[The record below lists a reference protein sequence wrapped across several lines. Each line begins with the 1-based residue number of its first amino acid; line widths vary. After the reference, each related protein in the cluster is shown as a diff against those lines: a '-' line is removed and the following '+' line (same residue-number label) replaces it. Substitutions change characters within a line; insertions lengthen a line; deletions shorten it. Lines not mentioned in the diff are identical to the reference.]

1 MFVGDLLLSDSS
13 MKDHP
18 LTPMRDASLVRVLG
32 RQTPHKVGLVQHVT
46 VSQGADAV
54 RAAYAALAADGHRH
68 AIVDAI
74 SDADLMTI
82 GAASSE
88 LALITGGSGIALGLP
103 ANYRAAGLI
112 GEAALA
118 ELPRPTGRRAVLA
131 GSCSVATRGQVAAVA
146 GTWPT
151 RHIDPFELHRDEDTV
166 AGLLDW
172 AKAQPADTPIL
183 IASSDAPEAVA
194 KVQAELGREAA
205 GALVENAFGAL
216 AKGLVEMGVR
226 QLIVAGGE
234 TSGAAIGAL
243 DVPALR
249 IGPEIDPGVPWC
261 ESLGEPAL
269 ALALKSGN
277 FGAEDFFAKAFGM
290 LS

>member
-1 MFVGDLLLSDSS
+1 
-13 MKDHP
+13 
-18 LTPMRDASLVRVLG
+18 
-32 RQTPHKVGLVQHVT
+32 
-46 VSQGADAV
+46 
-54 RAAYAALAADGHRH
+54 
-68 AIVDAI
+68 
-74 SDADLMTI
+74 MTI

-118 ELPRPTGRRAVLA
+118 EPPRPTGRRAVLA